1 MNKLLSI
8 VLLIVFISCS
18 KSDDGGTDYS
28 SNSNTS
34 LSNNSNSSSSS
45 DPVALTELPSG
56 TFVFSVTAQN
66 SNNYRVSVT
75 DSNETQFGFDPTL
88 KLNAGDDIVFN
99 VNSPGHPF
107 FLKTSTGYAEKG
119 ATIEAVQLFKTHL
132 PSNVQIKASG
142 GIRDYAFASAL
153 VAAGATRLGC
163 SASVAIVTGAP
174 ATGNY

>member
-1 MNKLLSI
+1 MNKLLSL

-88 KLNAGDDIVFN
+88 KVNAGDDVVFN

-107 FLKTSTGYAEKG
+107 FLKTSTGVG
-119 ATIEAVQLFKTHL
+119 SDNQTPDVTNNGTDNGTISWTVPAG
-132 PSNVQIKASG
+132 SSG
-142 GIRDYAFASAL
+142 TTFYY
-153 VAAGATRLGC
+153 VC
-163 SASVAIVTGAP
+163 SIHDSMVGSIIVL
-174 ATGNY
+174 

>member
-1 MNKLLSI
+1 MNKYLSLI
-8 VLLIVFISCS
+8 LLIVCMSCS
-18 KSDDGGTDYS
+18 KSDDAGTDYS

-34 LSNNSNSSSSS
+34 LSNNSNTSSSS

-88 KLNAGDDIVFN
+88 KVNAGDDIVFN

-107 FLKTSTGYAEKG
+107 F
-119 ATIEAVQLFKTHL
+119 
-132 PSNVQIKASG
+132 
-142 GIRDYAFASAL
+142 
-153 VAAGATRLGC
+153 
-163 SASVAIVTGAP
+163 
-174 ATGNY
+174 